1 MQQSLILNITSF
13 YLHKEVCVCVQ
24 AYMYT
29 HDYLKFIDKSPGWC
43 GSVDWAPAYG
53 PKGHQYGSQ
62 LGHVA
67 GLWARPLDE
76 VCERLLMYLSHIDV
90 SLPFFLPPLL
100 SLWNK

>member
-43 GSVDWAPAYG
+43 GSVD
-53 PKGHQYGSQ
+53 
-62 LGHVA
+62 
-67 GLWARPLDE
+67 
-76 VCERLLMYLSHIDV
+76 
-90 SLPFFLPPLL
+90 
-100 SLWNK
+100 